1 MKRLFITLCCVA
13 AITACERP
21 KGEYAKFADTPG
33 IELGEG
39 QSEYNEYTR
48 YMDALISQYGDMV
61 YLLELISEQKGDI
74 DDDLLLERFNDS
86 YVYAS
91 DGYLTSETYDCTDE
105 EWTWA
110 YDWIGGPVL
119 GSIALNNDGTYYTRG
134 YVSYCEPHPFETYL
148 YERGIVGY
156 YAKNNSWSYDPETNT
171 LTTHNEGWNLDLTAE
186 VLYFDGEKAVML
198 GQIDGIASLGYN
210 RYNNHEGGI
219 CHRLELYLIEFP
231 EREQFFENRVSK
243 EEFDALYEEY
253 LAAGGEEIYH

>member
-1 MKRLFITLCCVA
+1 
-13 AITACERP
+13 
-21 KGEYAKFADTPG
+21 
-33 IELGEG
+33 
-39 QSEYNEYTR
+39 
-48 YMDALISQYGDMV
+48 MDALISQYGDMV

-74 DDDLLLERFNDS
+74 DDDLLLERFSDS

-198 GQIDGIASLGYN
+198 GHIDGIASLGYN

>member
-1 MKRLFITLCCVA
+1 
-13 AITACERP
+13 
-21 KGEYAKFADTPG
+21 
-33 IELGEG
+33 
-39 QSEYNEYTR
+39 
-48 YMDALISQYGDMV
+48 MDALISQYGDMV
-61 YLLELISEQKGDI
+61 YLLELINEQKGDI
-74 DDDLLLERFNDS
+74 DDDLLLERFSDS

-198 GQIDGIASLGYN
+198 GHIDGIASLGYN